1 MTDSYYMDRR
11 SISYPVLHRAVAIP
25 DQLISKFFKLNEARG
40 MVSWFLLDG
49 KVGNLVQMEHVR
61 RAIFVRQRTAG

>member
-25 DQLISKFFKLNEARG
+25 DQLISKFFKL
-40 MVSWFLLDG
+40 FLCVNG
-49 KVGNLVQMEHVR
+49 RLVNMEGGIGGYHTNFHGQKSIR
-61 RAIFVRQRTAG
+61 IL